1 MNSINLQNKMSDI
14 IMNSINSK
22 TSDHHRLLFNLSDK
36 VDLKRSNN
44 YVALSNVALSTTHGK
59 IIANLKRRVNDL
71 TDHILYQ
78 IFRIIMSVLSTTLK
92 S

>member
-1 MNSINLQNKMSDI
+1 
-14 IMNSINSK
+14 MNSINSK

-44 YVALSNVALSTTHGK
+44 YVAFSNVALSTTHGK
-59 IIANLKRRVNDL
+59 IISNLKRRVNDL

-78 IFRIIMSVLSTTLK
+78 IFKIIMSVLSTTLK